1 MTPSTLMRLALT
13 LVALA
18 LALVA
23 LPAAGLGKTEPI
35 FKQASRQAGPGAN
48 AFDASGGYYDPQ
60 RSIYVPSG
68 RALASVGVR
77 YVPQRSIYVPG
88 TKIPE

>member
-1 MTPSTLMRLALT
+1 MESSTLTRLALA

-18 LALVA
+18 LAAVA

-35 FKQASRQAGPGAN
+35 FKQASRHAGPGAS

-60 RSIYVPSG
+60 RSIYVP
-68 RALASVGVR
+68 
-77 YVPQRSIYVPG
+77 G